1 MIIQSALTLAP
12 LRISL
17 IGGGTDFESYYS
29 KFDGMVISA
38 AIQKYVYVHIK
49 RHDPLFQEKYR
60 ISYSSVEHCQ
70 SRNEIQNSIVRSS
83 LELLGMDEPLQISIS
98 SDLPSN
104 SGLGSSS
111 SFTVAL
117 LLGLHSLK
125 GEQISASQ
133 LAKEACQV
141 EIEIMKSPIGKQDQ
155 YAAAFGGFNC
165 YEFLSNSRVRIE
177 PIDISKSKSDV
188 LFNNSM
194 IIWTGKSR
202 NANDILSD
210 QENRIKDNF
219 IHLND
224 IKELANQ
231 FRIELMR
238 EQSDPN
244 KLGQLISKS
253 WELKRKLSPLIY
265 DDSISSIITKL
276 NSLNCLGFKL
286 LCAGGG
292 GFVYSMFDDIDDHL
306 IRQMK
311 NLTYFIPEIDNK
323 GARVVSVN

>member
-1 MIIQSALTLAP
+1 
-12 LRISL
+12 
-17 IGGGTDFESYYS
+17 
-29 KFDGMVISA
+29 
-38 AIQKYVYVHIK
+38 
-49 RHDPLFQEKYR
+49 
-60 ISYSSVEHCQ
+60 
-70 SRNEIQNSIVRSS
+70 
-83 LELLGMDEPLQISIS
+83 
-98 SDLPSN
+98 
-104 SGLGSSS
+104 
-111 SFTVAL
+111 
-117 LLGLHSLK
+117 
-125 GEQISASQ
+125 
-133 LAKEACQV
+133 
-141 EIEIMKSPIGKQDQ
+141 MKSPIGKQDQ

-177 PIDISKSKSDV
+177 PIDISKSKSDE

-194 IIWTGKSR
+194 IIWTEKSR

-286 LCAGGG
+286 LGAGGG
-292 GFVYSMFDDIDDHL
+292 GFVYSMFDKIDDRL
-306 IRQMK
+306 ITQMK

-323 GARVVSVN
+323 GSRVVSVN

>member
-17 IGGGTDFESYYS
+17 IGGGTDFKSYYS
-29 KFDGMVISA
+29 KSDGMVISA

-70 SRNEIQNSIVRSS
+70 SRNDIENSIVRSS
-83 LELLGMDEPLQISIS
+83 LELLDMDEPLQISIS

-111 SFTVAL
+111 SFAVAL

-177 PIDISKSKSDV
+177 PIDISKSKSDE

-194 IIWTGKSR
+194 IIWTEKSR

-286 LCAGGG
+286 LGAGGG
-292 GFVYSMFDDIDDHL
+292 GFVYSMFDKIDDRL
-306 IRQMK
+306 ITQMK